1 MWSFAVGDIVSIWWQ
16 NETNEKMNSWYL
28 FILWLYYSIFLVRK
42 LNKCLNCGFVVVS
55 DLLYVYS
62 KILQI
67 PTEQTISVT
76 PRSDV
81 SPNPDD
87 PNQPG
92 VLNNKIKRV
101 WLKSGNT
108 SYKLLKLEHEEPEIT
123 RRMDRMIEQVPAR
136 QAARFCSDRQKIR
149 VDYPRLSLNV
159 WLDHSIGWKLGLHFW
174 LHDFIF
180 SKIQL

>member
-1 MWSFAVGDIVSIWWQ
+1 MTIHFRTFGPSTLTQDRPLWTRLKYTNNMSTLSSTSFTSSTSMWPFLIGDIFRIWWQ

-62 KILQI
+62 KILQT

-87 PNQPG
+87 PGGPG
-92 VLNNKIKRV
+92 ALNNKIKRV
-101 WLKSGNT
+101 RFNSGNT
-108 SYKLLKLEHEEPEIT
+108 SYKLLKLEHEEPRIT
-123 RRMDRMIEQVPAR
+123 RRMDRMIE
-136 QAARFCSDRQKIR
+136 
-149 VDYPRLSLNV
+149 
-159 WLDHSIGWKLGLHFW
+159 
-174 LHDFIF
+174 
-180 SKIQL
+180 